1 MYIDLVYRV
10 VKNEGGR
17 MMINEVNRKINQL
30 NKKVGSQ
37 IRVPE
42 LTKRRMNQS
51 ALTNLVVGGFIASA
65 GIIFERKELFFLGGL
80 GLVGSLVMSIEA
92 SNIKSDEE

>member
-1 MYIDLVYRV
+1 
-10 VKNEGGR
+10 

-30 NKKVGSQ
+30 NKKVESQ